1 MDRMWSPWRSEYMD
15 TFKQEDNNNK
25 SFIIYALEGNDDEKN
40 LVVARFDL
48 CIVMMNKYPYN
59 NGHILIAP
67 NREVS
72 DISLLTDEEYNE
84 INKVIRLAISVIKNV
99 YQSHGYNLG
108 VNAGSAAGAG
118 LPNHLHYHIVPRW
131 NGDSNFMPTIAD
143 VKVVSESIF
152 KSRKLLADEFI
163 KLRNNE

>member
-1 MDRMWSPWRSEYMD
+1 MD

>member
-1 MDRMWSPWRSEYMD
+1 MD
-15 TFKQEDNNNK
+15 TFKQDNNKNK
-25 SFIIYALEGNDDEKN
+25 SFIISALESDDDEQN
-40 LVVARFDL
+40 LVVARFDF
-48 CIVMMNKYPYN
+48 CVVMMNKYPYN

-67 NREVS
+67 NREVA
-72 DISLLTDEEYNE
+72 DISLLTDEEYFE
-84 INKVIRLAISVIKNV
+84 INKVIKIAINAIKNV
-99 YQSHGYNLG
+99 YKSHGYNLG

-163 KLRNNE
+163 KLRTNE

>member
-1 MDRMWSPWRSEYMD
+1 MD
-15 TFKQEDNNNK
+15 TFKQDNNNK
-25 SFIIYALEGNDDEKN
+25 SFIINALENNDDENN
-40 LVVARFDL
+40 LVVARFDF

-72 DISLLTDEEYNE
+72 DITLLTDDEYNE
-84 INKVIRLAISVIKNV
+84 INKVIKIAIHATKNV

-143 VKVVSESIF
+143 VKVVSESIL
-152 KSRKLLADEFI
+152 KSRKLLADEFT

>member
-1 MDRMWSPWRSEYMD
+1 MWSPWRSEYMD